1 MLREFGDVGLNGES
15 TKNLRAVRKDIIKYS
30 KENNYDKVQSG
41 VDEIQIAT
49 VFLYYYFDIMF
60 EMVFRF
66 GILMV
71 KKKTFH

>member
-49 VFLYYYFDIMF
+49 VFLYYYFDILF

-66 GILMV
+66 GILMA